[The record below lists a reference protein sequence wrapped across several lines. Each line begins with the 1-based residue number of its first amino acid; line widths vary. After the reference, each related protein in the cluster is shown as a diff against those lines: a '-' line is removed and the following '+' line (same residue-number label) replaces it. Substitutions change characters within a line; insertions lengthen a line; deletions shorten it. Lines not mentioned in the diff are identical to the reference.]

1 MIGINVGTSPSSKS
15 SFIQKRL
22 MRMSLIISM
31 RSSIRDDISFWSG
44 KVENV
49 DNEVTD
55 ISTMWGRRRK
65 EKGRLVKLK

>member
-1 MIGINVGTSPSSKS
+1 
-15 SFIQKRL
+15 
-22 MRMSLIISM
+22 MSLIISM

-55 ISTMWGRRRK
+55 ISTMWGRR
-65 EKGRLVKLK
+65 EKKGATRQT